1 MAGIDLSSFH
11 AAGRNTPFK
20 EKHDARSPDTTG
32 TVRLPPGARRIR
44 RDAGLV
50 ARRRVAGRGEPAQLR
65 AERAGHQR
73 EGRVDQGAPV
83 PVHGRGT
90 EFSESLVNKRLAP
103 NETENWP
110 SQTLRH
116 AATGIVITSSRVE
129 FKNDN
134 SGAGD
139 GLRSAVMSSA
149 FPHSYICSDG
159 HNYIHTIN

>member
-1 MAGIDLSSFH
+1 M
-11 AAGRNTPFK
+11 
-20 EKHDARSPDTTG
+20 ARSLDTTG
-32 TVRLPPGARRIR
+32 TVRPRRALAASAAMLALSLGA
-44 RDAGLV
+44 ASQAEANPLSCAPNV
-50 ARRRVAGRGEPAQLR
+50 RVINEKGASIKVLR
-65 AERAGHQR
+65 FLYTVGGQ
-73 EGRVDQGAPV
+73 
-83 PVHGRGT
+83 

-139 GLRSAVMSSA
+139 GYGPPVMSSA

-159 HNYIHTIN
+159 HNYIHTID